1 MYAIIN
7 NMESIYRTQVFGKA
21 TGRAN
26 NYRIPSVITTK
37 HGTVV
42 ACADERFFSAA
53 DFPNRIDKVVR
64 RSEDGGRTWQEQ
76 IVAVEEVGESKNH
89 GSLAIDPA
97 LLYDEEQDKIFMLYS
112 HTPTN
117 IGIITAKRGTGL
129 TSKGDRKVTVDGKKG
144 YIDANGKVFAGKS
157 ATSYTVDERG
167 YVYEGGKKIGNMY
180 IKDCPVCEYE
190 TFFLY
195 ICESSDDGKTW
206 SKPVCLNSQVKQ
218 EWMSFL
224 GTCPGIGIKLKHG
237 KYAGR
242 LIFPVYYNSQGMCIV
257 PILSLSACVIYSD
270 DGGKTWKRGKSP
282 NDGRKKHGI
291 KLSSRF
297 VADWN
302 NITESQVIELPDG
315 TLRMFMRNHS
325 LKRLIS
331 MAEST
336 DGGVTWH
343 NYRHNEYLPQPIC
356 QVSVLNAEHNGKQVT
371 LVCNA
376 ADKQKRINGLVR
388 LSYDYGETFVASM
401 PVKQPDEDNGF
412 VYSCMTQAAN
422 GDIVL
427 LYEGSTKHETI
438 ESIVFP
444 VSALENYKNGKIE

>member
-1 MYAIIN
+1 
-7 NMESIYRTQVFGKA
+7 MEKIYRTQVFGKA

-37 HGTVV
+37 RGTIV

-64 RSEDGGRTWQEQ
+64 RSEDNGRTWQEQ
-76 IVAVEEVGESKNH
+76 IVAVEEAGESKNH

-97 LLYDEEQDKIFMLYS
+97 LLYDEEQDKIYLLWS

-117 IGIITAKRGTGL
+117 IGIINAKRGTGFDAAGN
-129 TSKGDRKVTVDGKKG
+129 KIVTVGGKKG
-144 YIDANGKVFAGKS
+144 YVDGAGKIY
-157 ATSYTVDERG
+157 AGKDLTAYTADEKG
-167 YVYEGGKKIGNMY
+167 DVYEGGKKIGNMY
-180 IKDCPVCEYE
+180 IKNCPVCEYE
-190 TFFLY
+190 TFFLF
-195 ICESSDDGKTW
+195 ICESSDDGLTW
-206 SKPVCLNSQVKQ
+206 SKPVCLNSQVKAP
-218 EWMSFL
+218 WMSFL

-242 LIFPVYYNSQGMCIV
+242 LVFPVYFNSQGMFIV
-257 PILSLSACVIYSD
+257 PVLSLSACVIYSD
-270 DGGKTWKRGKSP
+270 DNGKTWQRGKSP

-325 LKRLIS
+325 LKRLVA

-336 DGGVTWH
+336 DGGVTWQ
-343 NYRHNEYLPQPIC
+343 NYRHNEFLPQPIC
-356 QVSVLNAEHNGKQVT
+356 QVSVLNAQYGGREVT

-376 ADKQKRINGLVR
+376 ADKQRRENGMVR
-388 LSYDYGETFVASM
+388 LSYDYGETFVSSM
-401 PVKQPDEDNGF
+401 PVKEEGADNGF
-412 VYSCMTQAAN
+412 VYSCMTQAKN

-438 ESIVFP
+438 ESAVFP
-444 VSALENYKNGKIE
+444 VSVLEDYGNGKAE